1 MWSTYINAKSV
12 DETLSII
19 KQYKE
24 NARIIAGGTD
34 LVIEIKEGVRKDTDI
49 LVDISRI
56 SGLDQITLDENKHIH
71 IGPAVTHNQCVAS
84 KLINEYAYP
93 LARACWEVG
102 SPQIRNR
109 GTVAGNLIT
118 ASPANDTIAPLMALN
133 AEVTLQSKSG
143 TRKVKLSD
151 FYTGLRK
158 TELKPDEML
167 VDISFPAMKANQRGV
182 FIKYG
187 LRKAQA
193 ISVVN
198 LAIILAFDDD
208 VITDAS
214 ITLGS
219 VAPVVIH
226 AKEAEKFLTGK
237 KLTAEIIS
245 EASLIIMEAAKP
257 ISDIRSSADY
267 RLNLIKVLGERGLT
281 SIAKHEERTGYPE
294 NPVFLWGK
302 KPQQNNYLVNS
313 SVHNTE
319 GEIHTSVNGKHL
331 SFKTDG
337 SKSLLDLLRDEGML
351 TGTKNGCSEGECGAC
366 TVFLDGAAVM
376 SCLVPAPRA
385 NKAEIQTIESIG
397 TEENLHI
404 IQKKF
409 IEEGAVQCGYC
420 TPGFIMSAVKLLEE
434 VQNPTRDQIKQA
446 ISGNLCRCTGYYKI
460 ISAIEKASVDVINQ
474 YSGNE

>member
-12 DETLSII
+12 DETLSIL

-34 LVIEIKEGVRKDTDI
+34 LVIEIKEGVRRGTDI

-109 GTVAGNLIT
+109 GTIAGNLIT
-118 ASPANDTIAPLMALN
+118 ASPANDTIAPLLALD
-133 AEVTLQSKSG
+133 AEVTLESKSG
-143 TRKVKLSD
+143 PRKVKLSD

-158 TELKPDEML
+158 TVLLPEEML
-167 VDISFPAMKANQRGV
+167 VDISFPVMKANQRGV

-198 LAIILAFDDD
+198 LSIILTLDGT
-208 VITDAS
+208 VVTDSS
-214 ITLGS
+214 IILGS

-226 AKEAEKFLTGK
+226 AIDGENYLIGK
-237 KLTAEIIS
+237 KLSS
-245 EASLIIMEAAKP
+245 ETIHDASLLIMKAAKP
-257 ISDIRSSADY
+257 ISDIRSTADY
-267 RLNLIKVLGERGLT
+267 RLNLIKVLSERGLT
-281 SIAKHEERTGYPE
+281 SIANHEERTGYPD
-294 NPVFLWGK
+294 NPVFLWGRT
-302 KPQQNNYLVNS
+302 PHDNNYLENS
-313 SVHNTE
+313 SVHNTA
-319 GEIHTSVNGKHL
+319 GEIHTIVNGKPIA
-331 SFKTDG
+331 FKTDG
-337 SKSLLDLLRDEGML
+337 SKSLLVLLRDEGML

-385 NKAEIQTIESIG
+385 NMAEIQTIESIG

-409 IEEGAVQCGYC
+409 IEEGAVQCGFC

-434 VQNPTRDQIKQA
+434 AENPTRDQIKQA

-474 YSGNE
+474 YSGI